1 MGMYAKP
8 VTLGNSP
15 PRPPTDLIDD
25 RPSLRVSLEADL
37 GLCQD

>member
-8 VTLGNSP
+8 ATLGNS